1 MAPSK
6 RPAPLDPDDDDDGFH
21 EDQSSHLSEST
32 PGSAANKRRRISD
45 VSSNQSE
52 PDNGSTPPS
61 DLDSDDDLD
70 NSEDEAAATQALR
83 AKAANQKNKGNE
95 PAEFGI
101 LEAVELKNF
110 MCHAEYFFKLGPLI
124 NFICGKNGSG
134 KSALLTAITLCLG
147 GKASATNRGAR
158 LQDFIK
164 EGESQASIVC
174 VLKNQGEAAYKPEE
188 YGKSI
193 RVERHFSRTGTGSS
207 TYKIKSEKGRIIST
221 RRADLEDICDHMMLQ
236 IDNPMNV
243 LSQDQARQ
251 FLSSSSPAEKYKL
264 FMKGVQLEQLDQD
277 YKLIEEQSENIRAK
291 IEAKLPDLE
300 PLKKQMDSANTKL
313 ALSNKH
319 DGTYRKIRE
328 LRRMLA
334 WIQVQDQEKI
344 RDEYQHEIDD
354 ANAKIAEAEH
364 RAAELDALFQQA
376 DQEATRATEAFNLMV
391 SQLELAKD
399 EKKEHKDKIDKIK
412 SDVSAALTEQRAIR
426 SLITTTEQEIASTLA
441 EISAEETRLAELDGG
456 GAAARVHDL
465 QQARDSLDAALD
477 KRNTHLQQ
485 TPQLTEALEDAR
497 KFMNEAKEAK
507 MAQQERCSQQRDI
520 LRQMQQNRNSL
531 EAAFHPNMPNLLRAL
546 SRTTGFQ
553 QKPIGPLGKHV
564 KLLKQEWSSIL
575 EKSFG
580 SSLNAFLVSNK
591 RDEKL
596 LSDIMRQQRCV
607 TPIFISNTQAI
618 DTTSKEPDARFDTVL
633 RTLQIDDEMVKKQL
647 VIAHGIEQTI
657 LIPDMTEASRE
668 LFANGQPLKN
678 VRRCYCFNPH
688 SRQRGFVL
696 MYKGRGEAAQDPIQ
710 QYDGLPRMKSDVEET
725 IRRQQAAVEE
735 SRAQLHELEVNHTDA
750 QARVSEAEH
759 KLGRHKRESRELEI
773 AVQQCQD
780 RIETLQDAIKDD
792 SVHDG
797 KLEILR
803 QKLED
808 AREQKAIHGSS
819 FQDTVTP
826 VDDLSRLS
834 RAAHE
839 KDEIL
844 EKQINRVKEMVAEA
858 QIAAQKAGKKRAHD
872 LGEKNAAMALIEDGR
887 ADRASLQRKLDE
899 HLEQLANYVE
909 QASVVCER
917 INIPPDATYDAL
929 HKKYNRLRSDYDAF
943 QAEIGASREKIIS
956 DAAKYS
962 EIYNKAKKEI
972 ENLESLRDQLHDSLT
987 ERKVRWKE
995 FRGHITAR
1003 TKTQFTYM
1011 LSERS
1016 FRGQVIMDHRQKL
1029 MDIQVEPDITKRSGE
1044 GRSART
1050 LSGGEKSFS
1059 QICLLLAIWEAMGS
1073 PIRCLDE
1080 FDVYMDAVNRTTSI
1094 NLLIEAARQSIGRQF
1109 VLISPGNKSDI
1120 KMAKDVTAVEVAAP
1134 ERGQARLAFAAA

>member
-1 MAPSK
+1 
-6 RPAPLDPDDDDDGFH
+6 
-21 EDQSSHLSEST
+21 
-32 PGSAANKRRRISD
+32 
-45 VSSNQSE
+45 
-52 PDNGSTPPS
+52 
-61 DLDSDDDLD
+61 
-70 NSEDEAAATQALR
+70 
-83 AKAANQKNKGNE
+83 
-95 PAEFGI
+95 
-101 LEAVELKNF
+101 

-174 VLKNQGEAAYKPEE
+174 VLKNQGEAAYKAEE

-193 RVERHFSRTGTGSS
+193 RVERHFSRTGGSA
-207 TYKIKSEKGRIIST
+207 YKIKSEKGRIIST

-264 FMKGVQLEQLDQD
+264 FMRGVQLEQLDQD
-277 YKLIEEQSENIRAK
+277 YKLIEEQSDNIRAK

-300 PLKKQMDSANTKL
+300 PLQKQMDSANTKL

-319 DGTYRKIRE
+319 DGTYRRIRD

-344 RDEYQHEIDD
+344 GDDYQHEIDD
-354 ANAKIAEAEH
+354 AGTKIAEAEL
-364 RAAELDALFQQA
+364 RAAELDALYQRA
-376 DQEATRATEAFNLMV
+376 DQEARTATDAFDAMSSEV
-391 SQLELAKD
+391 DAVKQEKD
-399 EKKEHKDKIDKIK
+399 DHKVKINEIK
-412 SDVSAALTEQRAIR
+412 SDVSVALTEQRAIR
-426 SLITTTEQEIASTLA
+426 SAITATEQEIVSTLA
-441 EISAEETRLAELDGG
+441 EINAEETRLAELDGG
-456 GAAARVHDL
+456 GAAARVQDL
-465 QQARDSLDAALD
+465 QQARDSLDSALD
-477 KRNTHLQQ
+477 RRDTHLQQ
-485 TPQLTEALEDAR
+485 NPHLTTAVDDARRSMTEA
-497 KFMNEAKEAK
+497 NEAK
-507 MAQQERCSQQRDI
+507 MAKQERCNQQKEI

-546 SRTTGFQ
+546 NRTTGFQ

-575 EKSFG
+575 ERSFG
-580 SSLNAFLVSNK
+580 SSLNAFLVTNK
-591 RDEKL
+591 RDERL

-618 DTTSKEPDARFDTVL
+618 DTTSKEPDARFVTVL
-633 RTLQIDDEMVKKQL
+633 RTLEIDDEMVKKQL

-668 LFANGQPLKN
+668 LFAHGQPLKN

-696 MYKGRGEAAQDPIQ
+696 MYKGRGEAAQDPIH

-725 IRRQQAAVEE
+725 IRRQQETVEE
-735 SRAQLHELEVNHTDA
+735 SRAQLHELEITHTDA
-750 QARVSEAEH
+750 QTRLYEAEQ

-773 AVQQCQD
+773 QVQQCQD
-780 RIETLQDAIKDD
+780 QIETLQDAIKDD

-797 KLEILR
+797 RIEILR
-803 QKLED
+803 KKLAE
-808 AREQKAIHGSS
+808 AREQKDIHGSS
-819 FQDTVTP
+819 FQDTVAP
-826 VDDLSRLS
+826 VDELSRRLRAANERDLSLE
-834 RAAHE
+834 E
-839 KDEIL
+839 KISS
-844 EKQINRVKEMVAEA
+844 VKEKTAEA
-858 QIAAQKAGKKRAHD
+858 QMAAQKAGKKRAHA
-872 LGEKNAAMALIEDGR
+872 LGEKNAAVARIDDGK
-887 ADRASLQRKLDE
+887 ADQASLQRKLDE
-899 HLEQLANYVE
+899 HLEQVATYVE

-917 INIPPDATYDAL
+917 INIPADATYDVL
-929 HKKYNRLRSDYDAF
+929 HKKYIRLRGDYDAF
-943 QAEIGASREKIIS
+943 QAEIGASREKIVS

-987 ERKVRWKE
+987 ERKAKWKN

-1029 MDIQVEPDITKRSGE
+1029 MEIQVEPDITKRSGE

-1120 KMAKDVTAVEVAAP
+1120 KMAKDVSAVE
-1134 ERGQARLAFAAA
+1134 